1 MHTVHFSVYVF
12 QVVTLRVVHEKLL
25 CLLPGAK
32 QQALTV
38 ERVFEPFSG
47 LNPLHYNP
55 YTEVRYKELHVSVYL
70 YFCHLYATAVDCGR
84 PSGSSSSESLV
95 FITSEESQFK
105 PHLPLNRLCV
115 AETCYQMAG
124 KVQLNW

>member
-70 YFCHLYATAVDCGR
+70 VSVIYMQLLWIVVAVQVNHWYL
-84 PSGSSSSESLV
+84 SLLKNH
-95 FITSEESQFK
+95 S
-105 PHLPLNRLCV
+105 LNHI
-115 AETCYQMAG
+115 YH
-124 KVQLNW
+124 

>member
-1 MHTVHFSVYVF
+1 MLLYTKKSQVILLTLVRMILDTDVHTVHFSVYVF

-55 YTEVRYKELHVSVYL
+55 YTEVRYKELHVALYLVSVICMQL
-70 YFCHLYATAVDCGR
+70 LLIVVDRVVAV
-84 PSGSSSSESLV
+84 
-95 FITSEESQFK
+95 
-105 PHLPLNRLCV
+105 
-115 AETCYQMAG
+115 
-124 KVQLNW
+124 